1 LGHFSM
7 RRFMKRILVLLLAA
21 VMMLGM
27 AVVPARAEE
36 NGNFY
41 DPDDGQL
48 THLEL
53 LEQLCTGFPYVGYEK
68 YPKVPQYFQQD
79 YADVPYGG
87 WNDTVATHGCG
98 ITTLAMLATYMTDTE
113 LTPADLAGP
122 FKRYSSE
129 AGTEFALFDDS
140 PGVLGYY
147 LEKRVYSWKE
157 AYAALQRGQPVVSL
171 QLANHF
177 TTTAHFL
184 VLEGLTED
192 GKVLIKDS
200 NVFNHTKRFAGK
212 DYYETG
218 FDPDYVGAYGR
229 LYWVYEKKVVRVP
242 GCARCA
248 DPEVQTVPI
257 CTEAH
262 YCAKCT
268 ALRTKW
274 ELYHTAIDRNRLV
287 PEI

>member
-1 LGHFSM
+1 M
-7 RRFMKRILVLLLAA
+7 RRFLTVLLALVMVT
-21 VMMLGM
+21 VMM
-27 AVVPARAEE
+27 ATVQAQENIACYDAE
-36 NGNFY
+36 
-41 DPDDGQL
+41 DGKL

-53 LEQLCTGFPYVGYEK
+53 LEKLCTGFPYVGYEK
-68 YPKVPQYFQQD
+68 YPEVPQYFQQD

-87 WNDTVATHGCG
+87 WNGTVATHGCG

-113 LTPADLAGP
+113 LTPADLAQP
-122 FKRYSSE
+122 FRRYSSD

-140 PGVLGYY
+140 PGMLGYY
-147 LEKRVYSWKE
+147 LEKRVYTWKE
-157 AYAALQRGQPVVSL
+157 AYAALERGQPVVSL
-171 QLANHF
+171 QFANHF

-184 VLEGLTED
+184 VLTGLAED

-229 LYWVYEKKVVRVP
+229 IYWIYEKKVVRVP
-242 GCARCA
+242 GCDRCA
-248 DPEVQTVPI
+248 DPAVETVPI
-257 CTEAH
+257 CTLPH
-262 YCAKCT
+262 YCEKCA
-268 ALRTKW
+268 ALLDKR
-274 ELYHTAIDRNRLV
+274 EAYHGAMDVLRPN